1 MLAFSKYL
9 LFFLLCLA
17 LALVLNLPLPHL
29 LPHLQLPPGV
39 GLYGVDG
46 TLLHGRVEEARIE
59 RFPLRDL
66 RYRFEASCL
75 PRLKV
80 CYGLEYPQGT
90 ARVAYD
96 LLNGDTEV
104 AGADVEYA
112 AAELTPYLP
121 PLLLQPTGRL
131 QLLVGELRIIDGQPA
146 ALDAELVWRGL
157 GAEGGSE
164 PVNLGDYRLTLTGAA
179 PVYEF
184 KLVDVDAALDV
195 DGKGDLVAGGVY
207 NLDIKIT
214 SNDTIDP
221 QIRNVLDLF
230 ATKVSYNNYRVERRG
245 RLPPQLAQMLPL

>member
-1 MLAFSKYL
+1 MLKLSKYL

-29 LPHLQLPPGV
+29 LARMQLPPNV

-46 TLLHGRVEEARIE
+46 SLLRGHIAEARIE

-75 PRLKV
+75 PLLKV
-80 CYGLEYPQGT
+80 CYGLEYPQGR

-104 AGADVEYA
+104 DGVDVEYA
-112 AAELTPYLP
+112 ATELTPYLP

-131 QLLVGELRIIDGQPA
+131 QLMVGELKIIAGQPA

-157 GAEGGSE
+157 GAESGSE
-164 PVNLGDYRLTLTGAA
+164 PIDLGDYRLTVAGAA
-179 PVYEF
+179 QAYEF
-184 KLVDVDAALDV
+184 RLADLDAALDV
-195 DGKGDLVAGGVY
+195 DGKGDLVAGGQY
-207 NLDIKIT
+207 SLDIKIT
-214 SNDTIDP
+214 SADTIDP
-221 QIRNVLDLF
+221 QIRNVLDLI
-230 ATKVSYNNYRVERRG
+230 ATPVSYNNYRIERRG
-245 RLPPQLAQMLPL
+245 RLPPQLARLLPL